1 MVLVDTSVLVDHFR
15 KTNPHLATLLT
26 HGQVTCHPF
35 VIGELACGNLR
46 NRREILSLLQA
57 LPSARVPEPDE
68 VLFFIERQWLMGL
81 GIGIIDIYLL
91 ASIRRAM
98 SRCGRWTSASMLSP
112 DDSRHGICSA
122 PR

>member
-1 MVLVDTSVLVDHFR
+1 MVLVDTSVWVDHFR

-91 ASIRRAM
+91 ASIRLSNVTLWTLDKRLDAVAGRLKTRYMLRA
-98 SRCGRWTSASMLSP
+98 
-112 DDSRHGICSA
+112 
-122 PR
+122 